1 LGRKTI
7 SDIPSASP
15 FLRSRRNLRN
25 LAKDLFASTYSFS
38 YSELIKRMV
47 DTGLNENNAKK
58 RFKQLNND
66 NLILKEEVS
75 GVWILN
81 QNEFI

>member
-1 LGRKTI
+1 
-7 SDIPSASP
+7 
-15 FLRSRRNLRN
+15 
-25 LAKDLFASTYSFS
+25 
-38 YSELIKRMV
+38 MV